1 MESPYKFESSN
12 PRVVTNVNY
21 NVNKIYTGTALLYGA
36 SLYMYARKFLRI
48 DGNAVAFGAFAACS
62 LPASYAYVKFFMSD
76 AENEAAYINNKR
88 EGV

>member
-12 PRVVTNVNY
+12 PRVVTNVNF
-21 NVNKIYTGTALLYGA
+21 NQQKIYAGAAALYGA
-36 SLYMYARKFLRI
+36 SLYIYARKFLRI

-62 LPASYAYVKFFMSD
+62 LPASYAYAKFFLSD
-76 AENEAAYINNKR
+76 AENEAAHINNKR